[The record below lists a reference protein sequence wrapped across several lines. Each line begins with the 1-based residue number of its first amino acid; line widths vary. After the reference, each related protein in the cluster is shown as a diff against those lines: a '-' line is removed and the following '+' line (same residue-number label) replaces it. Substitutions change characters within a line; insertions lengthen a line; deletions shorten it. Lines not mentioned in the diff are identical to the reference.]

1 MDLWLNSVTT
11 AAGNAIDREAYVR
24 NALEEVARAKSY
36 VVEVLTGPNDLYIRE
51 NMLDGLLNVEFNLRK
66 ALL

>member
-1 MDLWLNSVTT
+1 MDLWLNNT

-24 NALEEVARAKSY
+24 NALEELEKSRSY
-36 VVEVLTGPNDLYIRE
+36 VYEVLTGPNDEFVRDNL
-51 NMLDGLLNVEFNLRK
+51 LDGLVNVEFNLRK